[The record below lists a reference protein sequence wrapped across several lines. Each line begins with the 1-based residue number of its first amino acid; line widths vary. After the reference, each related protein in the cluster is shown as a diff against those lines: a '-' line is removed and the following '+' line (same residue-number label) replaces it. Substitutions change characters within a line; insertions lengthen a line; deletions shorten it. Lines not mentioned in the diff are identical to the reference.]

1 MPARWLR
8 SVVLVLASM
17 TLFACSPQADDPTP
31 TGSNEITAATTTRST
46 TPEELAEEASMT
58 AFTELLRVTD
68 AAKQDPGAK
77 DWEPEIR
84 QYAGDPYAF
93 ATVEDVRRYV
103 TLGIRQVGDTEFTAE
118 VASVDLASLQGPT
131 VSLTVCYDSTSTDR
145 VRVDT
150 GEVIPTGTLPSY
162 VLSVKVIQFELEP
175 GEPWLVSVVE
185 PHTDQPC

>member
-1 MPARWLR
+1 
-8 SVVLVLASM
+8 M
-17 TLFACSPQADDPTP
+17 TLFACSPQADVPAPTA
-31 TGSNEITAATTTRST
+31 TSETTATTAPPP
-46 TPEELAEEASMT
+46 TPEELAADAAMT

-68 AAKQDPGAK
+68 AASQDPGAK

-131 VSLTVCYDSTSTDR
+131 VSLTVCYDSTSADLIQ
-145 VRVDT
+145 VDT

-162 VLSVKVIQFELEP
+162 VWNVKVIQFELEP

-185 PHTDQPC
+185 PLTDQPC